1 VYCHFSPFCI
11 GTSASIDTYI
21 ILTPYNGDADLFVG
35 KRCNFSD
42 VEQNHYRWVSVK
54 SGSSGGEDGIDSV
67 TISKTDPNRC
77 IPTVA
82 KPCRYCIKVKNYES
96 HSVLFSITGGTDA
109 IEGGTPENLAAGADL
124 NGEVPEK
131 SFRYYVFQKNNDR
144 SKISFSV
151 TATTGAVTMY
161 VSRVEIPGTGRVRF
175 PQRCVR
181 PQCTGYGRVDRQ
193 TYTWRSYRGHTQ
205 MIQISPSDRH
215 FCTSCNYIVGVY
227 NHGPGKARFT
237 VSSTSEHHTETLVEG
252 LAAPGVVNEGAYE
265 YYRLVSV
272 SRLFSPGMFHN

>member
-1 VYCHFSPFCI
+1 MALIVSP
-11 GTSASIDTYI
+11 
-21 ILTPYNGDADLFVG
+21 L
-35 KRCNFSD
+35 
-42 VEQNHYRWVSVK
+42 
-54 SGSSGGEDGIDSV
+54 
-67 TISKTDPNRC
+67 
-77 IPTVA
+77 A
-82 KPCRYCIKVKNYES
+82 KPTQTDAYQRLQSLVDIALKLKIMKATACCS
-96 HSVLFSITGGTDA
+96 HAGGTDA
-109 IEGGTPENLAAGADL
+109 VEGGTPENLAAGAEWRSTREIL
-124 NGEVPEK
+124 SILCIPE
-131 SFRYYVFQKNNDR
+131 NNDR

-205 MIQISPSDRH
+205 MIQIAPSDRH

-237 VSSTSEHHTETLVEG
+237 VSSTSG
-252 LAAPGVVNEGAYE
+252 IIRN
-265 YYRLVSV
+265 S
-272 SRLFSPGMFHN
+272 N